1 MDSDTARG
9 SVTDS
14 SDHTS
19 SSRFLDHFWCLNA
32 RGITGSGMFWLFLV
46 LRFNMSDECGR
57 YVLCVRRNTVHV
69 RPQARQA
76 RRPCLQ
82 VCLG

>member
-19 SSRFLDHFWCLNA
+19 SSRFLDHFWSLNA
-32 RGITGSGMFWLFLV
+32 RYYRVRDVLAVPGIAF
-46 LRFNMSDECGR
+46 
-57 YVLCVRRNTVHV
+57 
-69 RPQARQA
+69 
-76 RRPCLQ
+76 
-82 VCLG
+82 